1 SEFHD
6 CFFVTMIGP
15 IDQRKAS
22 ENASEMDR
30 CRDGTGKG
38 VAEFY
43 ARMIIQKKGEERY
56 KVASSLY
63 KYLSCEFRDETVEFQ
78 LEFINFID
86 SKPDSTEQN
95 FLFDLMNPKDSKAVN
110 AEGNREAATI
120 LIVLLAEPMLTTE
133 GGGARVV
140 RFAHY
145 LLKVLLTMEERGM
158 ELAARGLAFLIQVS
172 KTYAAELVE
181 RCLDQSLEWAE
192 EDLSEKSEQRR
203 LASAIL
209 LRELAL
215 FTSTS
220 FFLRANA
227 FFRTIFKVIRF
238 PKPNVRMAAANALH
252 AALGVTSQ
260 REAKQK
266 SEWYKKC
273 FNEALNTLIETGDGL
288 GKDER
293 CHCMLLV
300 FNELLR
306 IADAQTEKAR
316 ICALGHANDRSRE
329 EITVGGSPL
338 DFLSAERF
346 LTTVESRTAK
356 ALVSE
361 NIKVIYD
368 KVMEA
373 RYCRQHDCVLTLI
386 EVLPRLASWLTVTQL
401 ASCVEILLPHM
412 HRSSQAQISAGL
424 FVLQQPKALKKYV
437 PQMMNVFKDALSTTK
452 KKKTP
457 IDLPRDTKLF
467 VLLTYIVRAFGKDVT
482 HEVKDVLPLLLTTPL
497 SKAMKETLREIYN
510 QIEEVKTEVLD
521 GLLEQLS
528 IILMNEPLPPKT
540 AAPTMRPVP
549 ANIIVAKE
557 KVPLCILA
565 LETLGEFQFQRHSL
579 HYFMQY
585 VADGYLVCH
594 SATLRFAAV
603 KSCTAM
609 LLPFIVSYEKSGREQ
624 RVWVLALVHSV
635 LKCLCSVAV
644 VDSDPEVRMCVVTEL
659 SKGDICLLS
668 HLAQP
673 EILQLLR
680 LCLRDEKLEMQ
691 EQTVNLLG
699 KIGQINPA
707 LVLPRLR
714 RVLAETIIQLSTS
727 GDGRLE
733 QHSAR
738 LIALMSHQSP
748 KFMVPYMGQVLEG
761 LLPKIR
767 FEQKFSDVTVQVLHA
782 ISELAMVGGAEM
794 VRSIPLLFPMLIQF
808 ITDSSSLARRE
819 AGLRALGHLSAST
832 AYVVDPYRDH
842 KNLLEILLSLMKN
855 EMSQSMRRLTMK
867 VLGTLGALDPY
878 AHKVFTGAIVSGRF
892 GLSAALSLPTVRQS
906 DDPRMNIIQWFN
918 YEKCTLLEF
927 YPHIT
932 IANLLMMLENETY
945 SNHYAEI
952 TQDLLS
958 ILKTLG
964 KRCQVF
970 VPQVVPKMLETTRKS
985 KKDSKNFFLKQLTDL
1000 LMQVKGGSKPY
1011 LPQIFEIIRESWNA
1025 EESHHASVIG
1035 VIEAIGKCHPHSFS
1049 PYTHEVIPYILEAM
1063 RSDKAMDRKLT
1074 DNCLSCIVCL
1084 SGSLTQYLHLMISP
1098 ILTVVNDGSA
1108 PTKLREKALECIY
1121 EIGVQ
1126 ENLSDYTPHIMQGWM
1141 KAIHSKP
1148 LEKSALKLLKIMTQQ
1163 KWKHLVLFHR
1173 NIECSLKGNELR
1185 SDEYNQYIWERDQM
1199 ERRAAE
1205 DERLRREGKMPPVRM
1220 PDDTP
1225 DDEIP
1230 INQTIANR
1238 ANQSSAGPSHTEG
1251 GTESTR
1257 RVVADKEESKKQAV
1271 SVKAIE
1277 AAISVEANSTKEDWS
1292 AWLTKLR
1299 LVFIRFSSSSAI
1311 RAVYSMSEQHSQLA
1325 KDIFVASFMSVWT
1338 EVSKDVQDYITA
1350 NLKHALQTCD
1360 NQDVKQT
1367 ILNLAEF
1374 MDHSEKGP
1382 LPIPIVDLGKSAQD
1396 VKAYAKALRY
1406 KELEIRNIG
1415 VNNITLDQAHAI
1427 ITFANKLNLQEEAAG
1442 MIKCVEMQERDVSTL
1457 MRSRWYEK
1465 LNDWDKA
1472 LSLVAECRVER
1483 SVGGGNEAK
1492 YKESELDEHEVKC
1505 LEALGKWSELK
1516 KKTGSMDT
1524 RRDQKLSVMGAR
1536 SNWAMGDWTTMEKHT
1551 RDVNV
1556 NTQDGSYLRAVLAV
1570 KKMEYGKAE
1579 EYIEKCRDIHDSQ
1592 LTASAGESYE
1602 RAYPAMIL
1610 VQELTELEEAIQ
1622 YRMRPERRARI
1633 ALLWSRRLQGN
1644 RENVYEWNKLLM
1656 LRNLVLSPSEMH
1668 PLRVKFAS
1676 LCRRM
1681 GKRSMCNAE
1690 LKLLL
1695 GLPPTAELHSATP
1708 PPDRPQLVLALCK
1721 QLWNEN
1727 GQMNGKRAAVSTLE
1741 GLSRHLD
1748 RLPQSAHSMETKRLV
1763 AKTFLKLGEW
1773 TEAEDGGSSA
1783 LRPTMERRSTMS
1795 ARDAVNIMAAKA
1807 SAVALV
1813 NNSTTRLTPVSED
1826 SRETAKII
1834 KFYTKATEYD
1844 PKWHKGWH
1852 RLATAYFNALSREKE
1867 REKNNM
1873 IAQGVPVNFTSPLH
1887 HLQSPQ
1893 ITPFATEA
1901 VKAFT
1906 RALQLAE
1913 GSRLEDTLRLLA
1925 LWFEY
1930 GDRDEVYAQLEECAR
1945 TLPLNMWL
1953 EVTPQLMARLDSVN
1967 KRAGLLHQIVIE
1979 VAKKYP
1985 HSMVY
1990 ALTAASKSSNET
2002 RGKNATC
2009 MLGHLREVHPKIV
2022 DEAKMV
2028 SHELIKCAILWHE
2041 QCHECLDE
2049 ASRLY
2054 FQDRNIRGM
2063 FEALNPIN
2071 KILDATPITLKEQS
2085 FYEEYAKDLTTAR
2098 DYCRAFERTG
2108 DATELT
2114 RAWEIYYTVGGGTFK
2129 KIATQLRGMNS
2140 FDLPF
2145 ISPILQSAKSL
2156 SVAVPGTFDPSLEL
2170 VTISEFGP
2178 QMTVIMSKQR
2188 PRKLSM
2194 RGSDGKEYMFLLKGH
2209 EDPRQDE
2216 RVMQFFG
2223 LVNTLLLHNGA
2234 TNRRNLTIQRYSIVA
2249 LSQNSGLIGWVPDCD
2264 TLHGLVKDYREK
2276 KKRLFQCVSL
2286 SLEHKLMQGIAANMD
2301 QLTLLQKVQL
2311 FEAALASSDGQD
2323 LGQILWLKSPNS
2335 EVWFERRTNY
2345 TRSIACMS
2353 MVGHILGLGDR
2364 HPSNLMLDRLTGK
2377 IVHIDFGDCFE
2388 VAQTREKYPEKIPFR
2403 LTRMLVQ
2410 AMEITGIEGNF
2421 RLTSERVLQVL
2432 RSKKDSL
2439 VAVLEAFVYDP
2450 LINWRLLDVNKRN
2463 PADRELNNENQQ
2475 INMKKTIVMAEV
2487 PEDVMNSVLDRIK
2500 LKISGREFLV
2510 DEVLT
2515 IEDHVDRLVKEA
2527 TSHINLAQ
2535 CYIGWCPFW

>member
-1 SEFHD
+1 
-6 CFFVTMIGP
+6 MIGQLA
-15 IDQRKAS
+15 QRKVSEAAS
-22 ENASEMDR
+22 VVER

-38 VAEFY
+38 VAGFY
-43 ARMIIQKKGEERY
+43 TRLIIERKGEERY
-56 KVASSLY
+56 RVAESLY
-63 KYLSCEFRDETVEFQ
+63 KYLSGEFRDESVEFQ
-78 LEFINFID
+78 LEFINYID
-86 SKPDSTEQN
+86 SKPDSSDQN
-95 FLFDLMNPKDSKAVN
+95 FLYDLMNPKDPKTVD

-120 LIVLLAEPMLTTE
+120 LIVLLAEPILTTE
-133 GGGARVV
+133 GGGGRVV

-158 ELAARGLAFLIQVS
+158 EMAARGLAFLIQVS
-172 KTYAAELVE
+172 KTNAAELVE
-181 RCLDQSLEWAE
+181 KCLDQSLEWAE
-192 EDLSEKSEQRR
+192 EEINEKSEQRR

-215 FTSTS
+215 FTSTA
-220 FFLRANA
+220 FFLRANN
-227 FFRTIFKVIRF
+227 FFRTIFRVIRF

-273 FNEALNTLIETGDGL
+273 YQEALATLVETGDGL

-316 ICALGHANDRSRE
+316 ISALGHATERVRE

-338 DFLSAERF
+338 EFLQAERF

-356 ALVSE
+356 SLVSE
-361 NIKVIYD
+361 NVKMIYD
-368 KVMEA
+368 KAMEA
-373 RYCRQHDCVLTLI
+373 RHCRQHDCVLTLI
-386 EVLPRLASWLTVTQL
+386 EVLPRLANWLSNAQL
-401 ASCVEILLPHM
+401 SSCVDILLPHM
-412 HRSSQAQISAGL
+412 HKSNQAQISAGL
-424 FVLQQPKALKKYV
+424 FVLQKPKALKKYV
-437 PQMMNVFKDALSTTK
+437 PQLINVIKEALSMTSK
-452 KKKTP
+452 KKKGP
-457 IDLPRDTKLF
+457 IELPKDTKIF
-467 VLLTYIVRAFGKDVT
+467 VLLTYIVRAFGKEVT
-482 HEVKDVLPLLLTTPL
+482 HEVKEILPLLLTTPL
-497 SKAMKETLREIYN
+497 SSAMKEALHEIYN

-528 IILMNEPLPPKT
+528 LILMNEPLPPKT
-540 AAPTMRPVP
+540 AAPTKRPTPQNLQVP
-549 ANIIVAKE
+549 REHI
-557 KVPLCILA
+557 PRCILA

-579 HYFMQY
+579 RYFMQY

-594 SATLRFAAV
+594 FAKLRLAAV

-609 LLPFIVSYEKSGREQ
+609 LLPFILSYERSGREQ
-624 RVWVLALVHSV
+624 KMWVIVLIHTT

-644 VDSDPEVRMCVVTEL
+644 VDSDPDVRMCVVKEL
-659 SKGDICLLS
+659 SKGDNCLLS

-691 EQTVNLLG
+691 EETVNLLG

-714 RVLAETIIQLSTS
+714 RVLAETITQLTTS

-738 LIALMSHQSP
+738 LIANMSCQSP

-767 FEQKFSDVTVQVLHA
+767 YEQKYSDVTVQVLNA

-794 VRSIPLLFPMLIQF
+794 VRSIPSLFPMLIQF

-819 AGLRALGHLSAST
+819 AGLRALGHLSSST
-832 AYVVDPYRDH
+832 AYVVDPYKDH
-842 KNLLEILLSLMKN
+842 KQLLEILLSLMKN

-892 GLSAALSLPTVRQS
+892 GLSAALSLPSVRES
-906 DDPRMNIIQWFN
+906 DDPRINIIQWFN

-932 IANLLMMLENETY
+932 IANLLVMLENDTY

-952 TQDLLS
+952 TQDLLAIMKS
-958 ILKTLG
+958 LG
-964 KRCQVF
+964 KMCQTF
-970 VPQVVPKMLETTRKS
+970 VPQVVPKMLETTKKS
-985 KKDSKNFFLKQLTDL
+985 KKEQRNFFLKQLADL
-1000 LMQVKGGSKPY
+1000 LVQVKGGSKPY
-1011 LPQIFEIIRESWNA
+1011 LPEIFQIIRESWEA

-1035 VIEAIGKCHPHSFS
+1035 VIEVIGACHPHSFA

-1063 RSDKAMDRKLT
+1063 RNDRGASRKLT
-1074 DNCLSCIVCL
+1074 DNCLSCIVSL

-1098 ILTVVNDGSA
+1098 ILTVVDDLPA
-1108 PTKLREKALECIY
+1108 PPKLREKALNCIVK
-1121 EIGVQ
+1121 IG
-1126 ENLSDYTPHIMQGWM
+1126 EREDLSDYTPHIMQGWM
-1141 KAIHSKP
+1141 KAIHNKP
-1148 LEKSALKLLKIMTQQ
+1148 LQNAALNVLKIMVRQ
-1163 KWKHLVLFHR
+1163 KWKQLFLFHR
-1173 NIECSLKGNELR
+1173 NIESSLYANDLICE
-1185 SDEYNQYIWERDQM
+1185 EYKQYLLERAQM
-1199 ERRAAE
+1199 ERKAAE
-1205 DERLRREGKMPPVRM
+1205 DERLRREGKMPIVRM
-1220 PDDTP
+1220 PDETP
-1225 DDEIP
+1225 DEELMMMSNHSTAKDHRNNP
-1230 INQTIANR
+1230 DYNA
-1238 ANQSSAGPSHTEG
+1238 G
-1251 GTESTR
+1251 GTEYNRINLGEQAGPKT
-1257 RVVADKEESKKQAV
+1257 QAV
-1271 SVKAIE
+1271 SPKAIE
-1277 AAISVEANSTKEDWS
+1277 AAINIDTNLTKEDWS
-1292 AWLTKLR
+1292 AWLVKLR

-1311 RAVYSMSEQHSQLA
+1311 RAVYSMCEQHPQLA
-1325 KDIFVASFMSVWT
+1325 KDIFTAAFMSVWT
-1338 EVSKDVQDYITA
+1338 EVSQDLKDSITL
-1350 NLKHALQTCD
+1350 NLRRALETCD

-1382 LPIPIVDLGKSAQD
+1382 LPIQIEHLGKSAQD

-1406 KELEIRNIG
+1406 KELEIRKIG
-1415 VNNITLDQAHAI
+1415 LENITLDQAHAI

-1442 MIKCVEMQERDVSTL
+1442 MIKCVEMQNKTVSTL

-1472 LSLVAECRVER
+1472 LSLVAECREER
-1483 SVGGGNEAK
+1483 SHSINQMRSGPIYDENE
-1492 YKESELDEHEVKC
+1492 LNEHEVKC
-1505 LEALGKWSELK
+1505 LEALGRWSELK
-1516 KKTGSMDT
+1516 KKVTEIDLK
-1524 RRDQKLSVMGAR
+1524 RDQKLSVMGAR
-1536 SNWAMGDWTTMEKHT
+1536 ANWGMGDWTTMEALT
-1551 RDVNV
+1551 REINT

-1570 KKMEYGKAE
+1570 KKGDYDKAQE
-1579 EYIEKCRDIHDSQ
+1579 FIEKCRDIHDSQ

-1602 RAYPAMIL
+1602 RAYPAMVL
-1610 VQELTELEEAIQ
+1610 VQELTELEEAMQ
-1622 YRMRPERRARI
+1622 YRQRPERRARI

-1656 LRNLVLSPSEMH
+1656 LRSLVLSPSEMH

-1676 LCRRM
+1676 LCRKM
-1681 GKRSMCNAE
+1681 NKQSMCKAE
-1690 LKLLL
+1690 LKTLL
-1695 GLPPTAELHSATP
+1695 GLPPNAELHSATP
-1708 PPDRPQLVLALCK
+1708 PPDRPQLVISLCK
-1721 QLWNEN
+1721 QLWIEN

-1748 RLPQSAHSMETKRLV
+1748 RLPQSAHSLETKRLV

-1773 TEAEDGGSSA
+1773 TEAEDGGTTA

-1795 ARDAVNIMAAKA
+1795 SRDANVMAARA
-1807 SAVALV
+1807 NAVALV
-1813 NNSTTRLTPVSED
+1813 NNSNTRLTPNED
-1826 SRETAKII
+1826 SKETARII
-1834 KFYTKATEYD
+1834 KFYSKATEYD

-1852 RLATAYFNALSREKE
+1852 RLATAYFNALGSQKE
-1867 REKNNM
+1867 REKTSM
-1873 IAQGVPVNFTSPLH
+1873 AGQGVNASFMAPPHILPHTSQVTL
-1887 HLQSPQ
+1887 
-1893 ITPFATEA
+1893 FATEA

-1906 RALQLAE
+1906 RALHLAE

-1930 GDRDEVYAQLEECAR
+1930 GERDEVFEQLDLSAR
-1945 TLPLNMWL
+1945 SLPLNMWL
-1953 EVTPQLMARLDSVN
+1953 EVTPQLMARLDSATN
-1967 KRAGLLHQIVIE
+1967 RAGLLHNIVIE

-2002 RGKNATC
+2002 RAMNATR
-2009 MLGHLREVHPKIV
+2009 MLLLLREMHPNIV
-2022 DEAKMV
+2022 DEAKIV
-2028 SHELIKCAILWHE
+2028 SQELIKCAILWHE

-2054 FQDRNIRGM
+2054 FQDRNVRGM

-2071 KILDATPITLKEQS
+2071 VILDTTPVTLKEQS
-2085 FYEEYAKDLTTAR
+2085 FHEEYAKDLTTAR
-2098 DYCRAFERTG
+2098 DYCKAFERTG

-2114 RAWEIYYTVGGGTFK
+2114 RAWEIYYTVGGQSIFK
-2129 KIATQLRGMNS
+2129 RIQTQLRQMTS
-2140 FDLPF
+2140 LDLPY
-2145 ISPILQSAKSL
+2145 ISPILQMAKSL
-2156 SVAVPGTFDPSLEL
+2156 SIAVPGTFDPSLEL
-2170 VTISEFGP
+2170 VTIAEFGN
-2178 QMTVIMSKQR
+2178 QMTVISSKQR

-2194 RGSDGKEYMFLLKGH
+2194 RGSDGKEYTFLLKGH

-2223 LVNTLLLHNGA
+2223 LVNTLLLHNGD

-2264 TLHGLVKDYREK
+2264 TLHALVRDYREK
-2276 KKRLFQCVSL
+2276 KKNISL
-2286 SLEHKLMQGIAANMD
+2286 SLEHKLMQALAPNMD

-2311 FEAALASSDGQD
+2311 FEAALGSTEGDD
-2323 LGQILWLKSPNS
+2323 LGQLLWLKSPNS

-2421 RLTSERVLQVL
+2421 RLTSERVLEVL

-2463 PADRELNNENQQ
+2463 PDEEKTTKKA
-2475 INMKKTIVMAEV
+2475 NMTEV
-2487 PEDVMNSVLDRIK
+2487 PEDVMNDVLDRIK
-2500 LKISGREFLV
+2500 LKISGREFSV
-2510 DEVLT
+2510 DEVLS
-2515 IEDHVDRLVKEA
+2515 IPDHVDRLVTQA
-2527 TSHINLAQ
+2527 SSHVNLAQ

>member
-1 SEFHD
+1 MEL
-6 CFFVTMIGP
+6 
-15 IDQRKAS
+15 
-22 ENASEMDR
+22 SEMKEGIEAARDR
-30 CRDGTGKG
+30 REFLKKTKKLIGKQ
-38 VAEFY
+38 AKED
-43 ARMIIQKKGEERY
+43 RQKCEKELSEIDRKLGMVKEEVSILTAKLPSRNGDVNENEKGRGKKEESIGMSTTTLTETTETETPIPEGRIMKKMNTIHEEQSIHFHY
-56 KVASSLY
+56 SDTSVELLPRPNDLPISSPSQLSIY
-63 KYLSCEFRDETVEFQ
+63 TDECEHKSSCECTCHDDQICSCETS
-78 LEFINFID
+78 NC
-86 SKPDSTEQN
+86 TERN
-95 FLFDLMNPKDSKAVN
+95 TPSNVFKTLM
-110 AEGNREAATI
+110 
-120 LIVLLAEPMLTTE
+120 
-133 GGGARVV
+133 
-140 RFAHY
+140 
-145 LLKVLLTMEERGM
+145 
-158 ELAARGLAFLIQVS
+158 QVS

-227 FFRTIFKVIRF
+227 FFRTIF
-238 PKPNVRMAAANALH
+238 KPNVRMAAANALH

-1338 EVSKDVQDYITA
+1338 EITA

-1374 MDHSEKGP
+1374 MDHSEKVSSISYRTPFHINRSIKGP

-1579 EYIEKCRDIHDSQ
+1579 EYIEK
-1592 LTASAGESYE
+1592 
-1602 RAYPAMIL
+1602 
-1610 VQELTELEEAIQ
+1610 AIQ

-1813 NNSTTRLTPVSED
+1813 NNVMSTTRLTPVSED

-1953 EVTPQLMARLDSVN
+1953 E
-1967 KRAGLLHQIVIE
+1967 
-1979 VAKKYP
+1979 
-1985 HSMVY
+1985 
-1990 ALTAASKSSNET
+1990 
-2002 RGKNATC
+2002 
-2009 MLGHLREVHPKIV
+2009 
-2022 DEAKMV
+2022 
-2028 SHELIKCAILWHE
+2028 
-2041 QCHECLDE
+2041 
-2049 ASRLY
+2049 
-2054 FQDRNIRGM
+2054 
-2063 FEALNPIN
+2063 
-2071 KILDATPITLKEQS
+2071 
-2085 FYEEYAKDLTTAR
+2085 EYAKDLTTAR

-2114 RAWEIYYTVGGGTFK
+2114 RAWEIYYTTFK

-2276 KKRLFQCVSL
+2276 KK
-2286 SLEHKLMQGIAANMD
+2286 
-2301 QLTLLQKVQL
+2301 KVQL